1 MDCFRDIQRVEKEMA
16 QIQKKKLEQ
25 YEAYRSG
32 QISRDDF
39 LAVKEQ
45 ITAQTNCLTEKKKS
59 LEEQY
64 QRYLSSQQAQTGKE
78 HDRRRNGNAAAVAE
92 MAAAVAEIK
101 AAAVALKN
109 ATGKF
114 AAVIHS
120 GDVSDVVTV
129 RKTVAETAYRC
140 VADVRGVPVDCVK
153 IFVNPPA
160 PVGRDNLPP
169 CASPCGDGTGGETEK
184 ETQTMKKKPTAKKP
198 TAAKVAAK
206 PAKKT
211 ATAKKPAKVAKK
223 PAKK

>member
-1 MDCFRDIQRVEKEMA
+1 MTFTGRLRKLLENVPTMTDAELLAAHNDLNKTAVVLYYGAPDRVLNLCNEC
-16 QIQKKKLEQ
+16 I
-25 YEAYRSG
+25 EAVR
-32 QISRDDF
+32 
-39 LAVKEQ
+39 KEQ
-45 ITAQTNCLTEKKKS
+45 
-59 LEEQY
+59 
-64 QRYLSSQQAQTGKE
+64 
-78 HDRRRNGNAAAVAE
+78 DRRRNGNAAAVAE

-153 IFVNPPA
+153 IFVSPPA

-169 CASPCGDGTGGETEK
+169 CASPCGDGTGGETK
-184 ETQTMKKKPTAKKP
+184 RKPRT
-198 TAAKVAAK
+198 
-206 PAKKT
+206 
-211 ATAKKPAKVAKK
+211 
-223 PAKK
+223 